1 MTSESGSG
9 ASFFVSFPAADT
21 VGRTATTPEAPAPT
35 VSGSAV
41 LVVEDEPALAVAV
54 TDALMDAGYRVDR
67 AANGQEAL
75 ERVSAEAYDLVVCD
89 LKMPRLD
96 GPAFYR
102 ILAERKPALAR
113 RVVFVT
119 GDVAGTEA
127 EKFLLETKCRWLL
140 KPFRLRDLL
149 RVVHEALR

>member
-67 AANGQEAL
+67 AADGQEAL
-75 ERVSAEAYDLVVCD
+75 ELVSANVYDLIVCD

-96 GPAFYR
+96 GPSFYR
-102 ILAERKPALAR
+102 ILTERKPTLAR

-127 EKFLLETKCRWLL
+127 ESFLLKTECRWLL